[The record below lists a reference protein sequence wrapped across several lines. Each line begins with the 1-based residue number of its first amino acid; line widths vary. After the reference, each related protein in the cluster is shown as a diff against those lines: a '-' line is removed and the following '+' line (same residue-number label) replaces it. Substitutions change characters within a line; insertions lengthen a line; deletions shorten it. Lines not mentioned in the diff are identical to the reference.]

1 MWQKGDCCVCLFVCL
16 PVCLFVLIFKIGLE
30 GPRKMTYF
38 VLELL
43 GGFLHGDERGKSHK
57 FRFLTGI
64 RLTPCK
70 WPQMPL
76 NGFSTQ
82 FYFLILTCIFLI
94 QTLFFYNCLVL
105 SLIYFFLHFASNC
118 KMNSSLLYLTLYPLS
133 EGNTTH
139 SVAWLHSLYSQSKTA
154 VSFMFFCTPGAV
166 WNLSLGVE
174 CRLIKFQSTWGL

>member
-82 FYFLILTCIFLI
+82 FYFLILWLVSFLFRPFFFTTAWSFLSYTFFCILPL
-94 QTLFFYNCLVL
+94 TAKWTVL
-105 SLIYFFLHFASNC
+105 SCTWHSILFQKVTPHIQWHDFIASIVSPKQQSPSC
-118 KMNSSLLYLTLYPLS
+118 FSVLLELFGTCPW
-133 EGNTTH
+133 E
-139 SVAWLHSLYSQSKTA
+139 
-154 VSFMFFCTPGAV
+154 
-166 WNLSLGVE
+166 WNAD
-174 CRLIKFQSTWGL
+174 